1 MEPTAVQSLEVLNA
15 IIEEVPMK
23 GKERDVV
30 RQHVQNILKAIQ
42 PPEGG
47 VLTGAPKGEVPV
59 ETKA

>member
-1 MEPTAVQSLEVLNA
+1 MEPTAAQSLEVLNA

-30 RQHVQNILKAIQ
+30 RQHVQNILKD
-42 PPEGG
+42 
-47 VLTGAPKGEVPV
+47 LPKPSGDG

>member
-30 RQHVQNILKAIQ
+30 RQHVQNILKALPQ
-42 PPEGG
+42 KPDAPE
-47 VLTGAPKGEVPV
+47 VVV